1 MWMISCML
9 RLLQIQ
15 VMESAY
21 LLVGTMLQEKDF
33 RMHLLT
39 WIIHVVVIQ
48 GLMSVKMIG
57 VDMLGSL
64 SEGRSVA
71 GSIYVRE
78 KRTEK
83 GRRNG
88 NERENVI
95 ENGSGKENG
104 FWTDGRK
111 REIESV
117 NVDLKFGVNVDLTL
131 GVNELHPEFLGK
143 VLNGLV
149 PP

>member
-33 RMHLLT
+33 RIHLLT

-48 GLMSVKMIG
+48 RLMSVKMIG
-57 VDMLGSL
+57 VDMFGSL

-71 GSIYVRE
+71 ASIYVRE
-78 KRTEK
+78 KRK
-83 GRRNG
+83 
-88 NERENVI
+88 
-95 ENGSGKENG
+95 
-104 FWTDGRK
+104 
-111 REIESV
+111 
-117 NVDLKFGVNVDLTL
+117 
-131 GVNELHPEFLGK
+131 
-143 VLNGLV
+143 
-149 PP
+149 